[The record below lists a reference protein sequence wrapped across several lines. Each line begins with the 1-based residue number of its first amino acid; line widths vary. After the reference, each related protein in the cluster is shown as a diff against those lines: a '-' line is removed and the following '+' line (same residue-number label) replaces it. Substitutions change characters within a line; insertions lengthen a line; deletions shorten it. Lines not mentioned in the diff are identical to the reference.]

1 MKRKG
6 NVLERGRPAARHTM
20 RRAAAVLLVAGL
32 AVPTM
37 AAAPAMAGTKI
48 PPTVYYKYRGVH
60 KTFKGAFSGDW
71 ARCVYVSKAKYTQT
85 VSCTRGKSVSETISG
100 NAGFSASVI
109 SANVG
114 FNVTFASTVSSSISV
129 TIRPGGYGWY
139 DVGFRYNRYTIGME
153 KRRCLAPSNVCG
165 PWSSPH
171 TVTVQQHIGDT
182 YHYFG
187 TGAK

>member
-6 NVLERGRPAARHTM
+6 NVREHGRPEKHTM
-20 RRAAAVLLVAGL
+20 RRAAAVLLIAGL
-32 AVPTM
+32 AVPAM

-48 PPTVYYKYRGVH
+48 PPTVYYKYRGVN
-60 KTFKGAFSGDW
+60 KTYKGAFSGDW
-71 ARCVYVSKAKYTQT
+71 SHCVYVTKAKYTQT
-85 VSCTRGKSVSETISG
+85 VSCTRGATVTETISG
-100 NAGFSASVI
+100 NIGFSASVI

-114 FNVTFASTVSSSISV
+114 FNVSFASTVSSSISV
-129 TIRPGGYGWY
+129 TVKRGGFGWY

-165 PWSSPH
+165 PWSRPD
-171 TVTVQQHIGDT
+171 TVTVQQHTGNT

-187 TGAK
+187 TGAT